1 MKNLPQYRQLYNI
14 LREHIKTGVYAEGD
28 LLPSENEL
36 SIVHGVTRTTV
47 RQALLDLVHSGY
59 IKKYKGKGSV
69 VTSSSKEI
77 GILSIFGTSSAFK
90 QYDLKTRIIQKPT
103 IQKWSDSFF
112 YPLTETE
119 KNSGCIQMSR
129 IRLVNNM
136 PVFYD
141 LTYLP
146 NINLPRFCTRNF
158 ENKSLFEILSRE
170 YQIEITGGNQRFSAI
185 EADAFISKNLEI
197 KIGSPVLYLERKI
210 ETSRNGY
217 VFYSSLY
224 CNTDIYLLAGR
235 F

>member
-1 MKNLPQYRQLYNI
+1 MKNLPQYRRLYNI
-14 LREHIKTGVYAEGD
+14 LREHIKTGTYAEGD

-47 RQALLDLVHSGY
+47 RQALSNLVNSGY
-59 IKKYKGKGSV
+59 IKKFKGKGSV
-69 VTSSSKEI
+69 VTSSAKEI

-90 QYDLKTRIIQKPT
+90 QYDLKTRIVKKPT
-103 IQKWSDSFF
+103 VQKWSDNFF
-112 YPLTETE
+112 YPLTEVE
-119 KNSGCIQMSR
+119 IKSGCIKMER
-129 IRLVNNM
+129 IRLVNKM
-136 PVFYD
+136 PVFYEA
-141 LTYLP
+141 TFLP
-146 NINLPRFCTRNF
+146 NINLPRFCNRNF

-170 YQIEITGGNQRFSAI
+170 YHIEITGGNQRFSAI
-185 EADAFISKNLEI
+185 EADAFISKNLKI

-217 VFYSSLY
+217 GFYSSLY